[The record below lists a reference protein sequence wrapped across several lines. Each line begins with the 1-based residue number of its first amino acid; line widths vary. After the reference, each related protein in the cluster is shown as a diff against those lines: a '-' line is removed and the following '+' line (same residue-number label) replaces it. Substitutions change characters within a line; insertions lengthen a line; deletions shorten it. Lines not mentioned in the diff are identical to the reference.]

1 MTKTGTCVF
10 FVELRLHGQLEQQLS
25 QPQGNFA
32 GQALNLEIGQ
42 NL

>member
-1 MTKTGTCVF
+1 MTKTGPRVF
-10 FVELRLHGQLEQQLS
+10 FVELRLHRQLEQQHS

-32 GQALNLEIGQ
+32 GQALNLKMGQ